1 MTYFTLWTSKHR
13 HMNVHQ
19 VFFQEPCGKSYKE
32 QLLVYWIM
40 SSPLVTTL
48 VFPTDIRITCQINS
62 INGGR
67 LEKKDSF
74 AIGC

>member
-1 MTYFTLWTSKHR
+1 MTYLTVWTSKR
-13 HMNVHQ
+13 CHMNVDQ
-19 VFFQEPCGKSYKE
+19 VFFKGPCGKSYKE
-32 QLLVYWIM
+32 QLLLYWIM
-40 SSPLVTTL
+40 SSPLVTNL
-48 VFPTDIRITCQINS
+48 VFPTYIRITCQINS